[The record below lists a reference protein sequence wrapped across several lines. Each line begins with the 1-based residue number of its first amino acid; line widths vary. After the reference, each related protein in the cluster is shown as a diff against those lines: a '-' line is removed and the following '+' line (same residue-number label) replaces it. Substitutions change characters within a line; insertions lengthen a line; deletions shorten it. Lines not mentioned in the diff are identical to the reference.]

1 MTESNVP
8 AAMTP
13 TEDKQC
19 LSKMLELNR
28 SRLKL
33 MIAARLDRRLY
44 GRVDPS
50 DVVQEVNVE
59 AIKRFS
65 EFSQLEN
72 LPFIT
77 WLRSLAKQKIA
88 EIMRRNMGAQV
99 RDVRREIGG
108 VVRADDESSI
118 ILTNYY
124 SQQLA
129 SPSSVVSRGELCQL
143 IMDAVVQLGESDRTV
158 ILLRHVDQYTAEET
172 AIELGISANT
182 CRQRYLRA
190 LRRLKDLLK
199 NQGLR
204 IDEGIS

>member
-1 MTESNVP
+1 MTKFNIS
-8 AAMTP
+8 AAMAQP
-13 TEDKQC
+13 EDSKC

-28 SRLKL
+28 NRLKM
-33 MIAARLDRRLY
+33 MISARLDRRLY

-59 AIKRFS
+59 AIKRFN

-88 EIMRRNMGAQV
+88 EIMRRNIGAQV

-108 VVRADDESSI
+108 VLSADDESSM

-124 SQQLA
+124 ARQLA
-129 SPSSVVSRGELCQL
+129 SPSSVVSRGEICQL
-143 IMDAVVQLGESDRTV
+143 IMDAIVQLGESDRTV

-172 AIELGISANT
+172 AAELGISANT

-190 LRRLKDLLK
+190 LRKLKDLLK

-204 IDEGIS
+204 IDEE